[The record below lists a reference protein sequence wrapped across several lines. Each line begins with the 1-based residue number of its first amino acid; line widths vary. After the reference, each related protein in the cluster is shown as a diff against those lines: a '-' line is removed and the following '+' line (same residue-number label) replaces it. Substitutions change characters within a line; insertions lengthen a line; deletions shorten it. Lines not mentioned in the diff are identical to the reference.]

1 VLLLIR
7 NLYQIIFCSVLV
19 FRIHEKTLDMAKK
32 RVNGEPSAHNIQLDL
47 QPLCAQF
54 PGEDDQRT
62 PDVMSLKDPQV
73 RIS

>member
-1 VLLLIR
+1 MT
-7 NLYQIIFCSVLV
+7 N
-19 FRIHEKTLDMAKK
+19 K
-32 RVNGEPSAHNIQLDL
+32 RVNVDPSTRNIQLDL

-73 RIS
+73 KIS